1 MPSVACDGAVE
12 APYVVV
18 MSRILVA
25 AALSATLAGCLP
37 VAGGAIAAAGVGV
50 AAVPLLRHDDG
61 RGGAAAGPAAAND
74 ALLVM
79 YGMVMF
85 LGGSVVLVAALL

>member
-12 APYVVV
+12 TPYVGV
-18 MSRILVA
+18 MNRILVA

-50 AAVPLLRHDDG
+50 AAVPLLRHDSG
-61 RGGAAAGPAAAND
+61 GGGAAAGPAAAND
-74 ALLVM
+74 VLLFM
-79 YGMVMF
+79 YGTVIF
-85 LGGSVVLVAALL
+85 IAGSVVLVAALL

>member
-1 MPSVACDGAVE
+1 MPSVACDGTVE
-12 APYVVV
+12 APYVAV
-18 MSRILVA
+18 MSRILVT
-25 AALSATLAGCLP
+25 AALSAALAGCLP

-61 RGGAAAGPAAAND
+61 HGGAAASVSVAND

-79 YGMVMF
+79 YGMALF
-85 LGGSVVLVAALL
+85 LGGSVVLVVALL